1 MPKWKL
7 VNTLSRGHVMFCCFC
22 GTRDLI
28 SQFPGFR
35 INLTIVV
42 FFWNDS
48 DFEPLKHEIGDW
60 VDICPIK
67 STMSG
72 LVQILLSIIEF
83 QINILAE

>member
-1 MPKWKL
+1 
-7 VNTLSRGHVMFCCFC
+7 
-22 GTRDLI
+22 
-28 SQFPGFR
+28 
-35 INLTIVV
+35 V

-67 STMSG
+67 SKMSG
-72 LVQILLSIIEF
+72 LEQILLSIIEF

>member
-1 MPKWKL
+1 MPIWKL

-42 FFWNDS
+42 FS
-48 DFEPLKHEIGDW
+48 E
-60 VDICPIK
+60 
-67 STMSG
+67 M
-72 LVQILLSIIEF
+72 IL
-83 QINILAE
+83 ILNPSNMK